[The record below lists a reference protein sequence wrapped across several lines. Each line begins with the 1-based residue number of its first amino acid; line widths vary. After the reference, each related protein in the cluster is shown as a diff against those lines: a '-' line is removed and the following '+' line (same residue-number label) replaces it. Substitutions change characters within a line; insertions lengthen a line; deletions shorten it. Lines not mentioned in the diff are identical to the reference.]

1 MSCLD
6 VIDFSSDEEIEERN
20 ANDVKL
26 ILSANNLSMT
36 SEANAV
42 KQEVE
47 ERRSSNSCSCIS
59 EQGSSSAN
67 GFPSPPGSPGSPL
80 PLCRQFWKSGD
91 YEPGQTFAQVSQS
104 GGDCL
109 RIHPKFLLSNATSH
123 TWAFG
128 AIAEL
133 LDNAVDEVQ
142 NGATSV
148 ITDKFINPRNGN
160 PALLI
165 QDDGGGMDPESLRRC
180 MSFGFSDKQSEAF
193 IGQYGNGF
201 KTSTMR
207 LGADAIVFSRC
218 MKKRILTQSV
228 GLLSY
233 TFLRQTGCND
243 VVVPAVDYEFDPQT
257 SRLERLCRHS
267 IKQFSDNLSML
278 LKWSP
283 FPTEAELLKQFDDLG
298 HHGTKIIVYNL
309 WFNDDGHMELDF
321 ESDPKDIT
329 ISGAHKSGQK
339 YNIGNALTQKYIANR
354 LHYSLRAYISILYLR
369 IPERFR
375 IILRGQVVEPH
386 HIANDLIYRECV
398 LYKPQVGGVIE
409 AAVITTIGFLEG
421 APNINV
427 HGFNIY
433 HKNRLILPFKG
444 VSNNS
449 YGKGRGVVGV
459 LEANFIKPTHDKQ
472 DFEKSNLYQKLE
484 TRLKEMTYEYWDLH
498 CHLVGYDNKRKPMA
512 SGPAGPGNHMPQL
525 RTSISVQQVKTNCGA
540 PALSLLLPNPDV
552 SASNG
557 LVTALITQKN
567 STTENFSN
575 CDAGLQTRLPL
586 KRKHENDNAVADVS
600 KKQEKSDAAGLG
612 SNQKAQ
618 HECGVGQKR
627 MHEIKT
633 MRLENRKLREQCLEY
648 ELVEKQ
654 LKLKEQKLRNEL
666 QEVQELCRKLL
677 VQLKT
682 SDEVKLE
689 KL

>member
-1 MSCLD
+1 MSFPD
-6 VIDFSSDEEIEERN
+6 VIDLSSDEEIEEAH
-20 ANDVKL
+20 ANDVKPL
-26 ILSANNLSMT
+26 LSANSLSKC
-36 SEANAV
+36 EEYAI

-67 GFPSPPGSPGSPL
+67 GFASPPGSPGSPV

-91 YEPGQTFAQVSQS
+91 YEPRQAFAQVSQS
-104 GGDCL
+104 GTDRL
-109 RIHPKFLLSNATSH
+109 RIHPKFLHSNATSH
-123 TWAFG
+123 KWAFG

-133 LDNAVDEVQ
+133 LDNAVDELQ
-142 NGATSV
+142 NGATFVV
-148 ITDKFINPRNGN
+148 IDKFINPRNGN

-165 QDDGGGMDPESLRRC
+165 RDDGGGMDPESLRRC
-180 MSFGFSDKQSEAF
+180 MSFGFSDKHSDSS

-207 LGADAIVFSRC
+207 LGADVIVFSRC
-218 MKKRILTQSV
+218 TKKRILTQSI

-233 TFLRQTGCND
+233 TFLRQTGCD
-243 VVVPAVDYEFDPQT
+243 DIVVPAVDYEFDPHT
-257 SRLERLCRHS
+257 TLFERLCRHNT
-267 IKQFSDNLSML
+267 KQFSDNLLML

-283 FPTEAELLKQFDDLG
+283 FSTEAELLKQFDEVG
-298 HHGTKIIVYNL
+298 PHGTKIIVYNL

-329 ISGAHKSGQK
+329 ICGAHRSVQK
-339 YNIGNALTQKYIANR
+339 NGKGSVLTQKYIANR
-354 LHYSLRAYISILYLR
+354 LHYSLRAYISILYLHS
-369 IPERFR
+369 PEHFR

-398 LYKPQVGGVIE
+398 LYKPQVGGVME

-421 APNINV
+421 APDINV

-444 VSNNS
+444 VANNS

-498 CHLVGYDNKRKPMA
+498 CHLVGYDNKKKPTT
-512 SGPAGPGNHMPQL
+512 SGPAAPGHHMHQL
-525 RTSISVQQVKTNCGA
+525 RTSSSLQQVKMNSGA
-540 PALSLLLPNPDV
+540 LASSQLLPNPNV
-552 SASNG
+552 SASNRV
-557 LVTALITQKN
+557 VTALTVQMK
-567 STTENFSN
+567 STAGQFSN
-575 CDAGLQTRLPL
+575 CDAGAQTWLPL
-586 KRKHENDNAVADVS
+586 KRKHESHNAAADAS
-600 KKQEKSDAAGLG
+600 KRQAKSNAAGLG
-612 SNQKAQ
+612 STQK
-618 HECGVGQKR
+618 HDRGIGQKR

-633 MRLENRKLREQCLEY
+633 MILENKKLRKQCLEY
-648 ELVEKQ
+648 ELMEKQ
-654 LKLKEQKLRNEL
+654 LKLKEQKFRSEL
-666 QEVQELCRKLL
+666 QEVQELYKKLL
-677 VQLKT
+677 VQLR
-682 SDEVKLE
+682 SLDEVKVE
-689 KL
+689 K

>member
-1 MSCLD
+1 MSFPD
-6 VIDFSSDEEIEERN
+6 VIDLSSDEEIEEAN
-20 ANDVKL
+20 ANDVKPFS
-26 ILSANNLSMT
+26 SANRLST
-36 SEANAV
+36 SEEYAI

-67 GFPSPPGSPGSPL
+67 GFPSPPGSPGSPV

-91 YEPGQTFAQVSQS
+91 YEPRQAFPQVSQS
-104 GGDCL
+104 GRDRL
-109 RIHPKFLLSNATSH
+109 RIHPKFLHSNATSH
-123 TWAFG
+123 KWAFG

-142 NGATSV
+142 NGATFV
-148 ITDKFINPRNGN
+148 IIDKFIDPRNGN

-165 QDDGGGMDPESLRRC
+165 RDDGGGMDPESLRRC
-180 MSFGFSDKQSEAF
+180 MSFGFSDKHLESS

-207 LGADAIVFSRC
+207 LGADVIVFSRC

-233 TFLRQTGCND
+233 TFLRQTGCD
-243 VVVPAVDYEFDPQT
+243 DIVVPAVDYEFDPQT
-257 SRLERLCRHS
+257 TLFQRLCRHN

-283 FPTEAELLKQFDDLG
+283 FPTEAELLKQFDDVG

-309 WFNDDGHMELDF
+309 WLNDDGHMELDF

-329 ISGAHKSGQK
+329 ISGAHQSVQK
-339 YNIGNALTQKYIANR
+339 NSIGHVLTRNVLTQKYIANR
-354 LHYSLRAYISILYLR
+354 LHYSLRAYISILYLH
-369 IPERFR
+369 IPEHFR
-375 IILRGQVVEPH
+375 IILCGQAVEPH
-386 HIANDLIYRECV
+386 HIADDLIYRECV

-444 VSNNS
+444 VANNS
-449 YGKGRGVVGV
+449 YGKGKGVVGV

-472 DFEKSNLYQKLE
+472 DFEKSNLFQKLE

-498 CHLVGYDNKRKPMA
+498 CHLVGYDNKKKPTTSGSA
-512 SGPAGPGNHMPQL
+512 SPGHHMHQL
-525 RTSISVQQVKTNCGA
+525 GTSSSLQLVQTNCGA
-540 PALSLLLPNPDV
+540 PASSQLLPKPDV
-552 SASNG
+552 SASNRV
-557 LVTALITQKN
+557 LTALTAQTK
-567 STTENFSN
+567 STAGHFSN
-575 CDAGLQTRLPL
+575 CNAGLPP
-586 KRKHENDNAVADVS
+586 KRKHESHDSAADAS
-600 KKQEKSDAAGLG
+600 KKQAKSNAAGLG

-618 HECGVGQKR
+618 HDRGIGQKR

-633 MRLENRKLREQCLEY
+633 MILENKKLCEQCLEY
-648 ELVEKQ
+648 ELMEKQ
-654 LKLKEQKLRNEL
+654 LKLKEQNLRSEL
-666 QEVQELCRKLL
+666 QEVQELYKKLL
-677 VQLKT
+677 VQLK
-682 SDEVKLE
+682 SLDEVKVE